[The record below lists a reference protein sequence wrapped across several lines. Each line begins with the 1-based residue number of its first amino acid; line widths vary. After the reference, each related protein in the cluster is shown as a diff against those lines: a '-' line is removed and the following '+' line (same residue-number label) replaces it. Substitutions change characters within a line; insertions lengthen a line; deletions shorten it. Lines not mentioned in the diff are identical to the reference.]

1 MCRDEIVVE
10 FKGLGSRLGGGIRN
24 SHAMYRAP
32 LDQIICLLLSPLR
45 PRPSSLVVVC
55 GVASGGGV
63 GGVGGGG
70 GGCRDDM
77 GGVGGV
83 AAVDV
88 VDVAGGGCVAEELL
102 GIVALRHGRC

>member
-45 PRPSSLVVVC
+45 PRPSDLVVVC
-55 GVASGGGV
+55 GVGG

-70 GGCRDDM
+70 CCDDM